1 MEERNIN
8 PRLTILCD
16 AGSGGAK
23 EYADISGLCGMRS
36 AKKRQRGRCVFGF
49 CHSIDSFCFLV
60 YDLSLPISLFVRIII
75 QNVVARSVSNVVD
88 FILYQN
94 MPNVKQFRKNLTIY
108 LQVPQFYALSD
119 NI

>member
-1 MEERNIN
+1 MQGAEDRRNTRIFRDYAVCVAQKN
-8 PRLTILCD
+8 GEAGDVCLDFVTQLTL
-16 AGSGGAK
+16 
-23 EYADISGLCGMRS
+23 
-36 AKKRQRGRCVFGF
+36 
-49 CHSIDSFCFLV
+49 FCFLV

-108 LQVPQFYALSD
+108 LQVPQFVALSD

>member
-16 AGSGGAK
+16 AQSGGSN
-23 EYADISGLCGMRS
+23 EYADISRLCGVRS
-36 AKKRQRGRCVFGF
+36 AKKRRRGLCMFGF

-94 MPNVKQFRKNLTIY
+94 MANIKQFHKNLTIY
-108 LQVPQFYALSD
+108 LQVPQFNALSD